1 MKNRNT
7 GLLIFLIPIGVA
19 VNFVGGQIAVLLKLP
34 LFLDTIGTFTIGAIA
49 GPFAGVIV
57 GLLTCLSIS
66 ITNPQSLFY
75 VINFMLMGFLAGYL
89 GKKGFFT
96 SIKKTLGA
104 GAIMGMIVGISGSLI
119 SYFLFNGFG
128 VSGTGVLGGI
138 LMGAG
143 VPVWASAFISNMS
156 VDIIDK
162 VPTAMVAY
170 LIIRNIPQKTL
181 VKLPNGNV
189 FLNAYKK

>member
-1 MKNRNT
+1 MKNRNM

-49 GPFAGVIV
+49 GPIPGIIV

-96 SIKKTLGA
+96 TIPKTIGA
-104 GAIMGMIVGISGSLI
+104 GAIMGMLVGISGSLI

-128 VSGTGVLGGI
+128 VSGTGVFGGI
-138 LMGAG
+138 LMGSG

-162 VPTAMVAY
+162 APTALVAY